1 MVLSARSA
9 LEAKSELI
17 DIRAGRFLSPIPE
30 ITRSP
35 MEFDEF
41 DQARSV
47 PPPPAV
53 RDRQPLRH
61 ALRGPATSSILS
73 WSCGNRV
80 CADADGTPDAVP

>member
-1 MVLSARSA
+1 
-9 LEAKSELI
+9 
-17 DIRAGRFLSPIPE
+17 
-30 ITRSP
+30 

-41 DQARSV
+41 DQARPV

-53 RDRQPLRH
+53 RDRQPLSH
-61 ALRGPATSSILS
+61 ALRGTATSSILS

>member
-1 MVLSARSA
+1 
-9 LEAKSELI
+9 
-17 DIRAGRFLSPIPE
+17 
-30 ITRSP
+30 

-47 PPPPAV
+47 PPPLAV
-53 RDRQPLRH
+53 RDRLPLRH
-61 ALRGPATSSILS
+61 ALRGTATSSILS